1 MALPVL
7 AGLKHR
13 DPFCHIT
20 FFVEDGYEGGLINS
34 RFCDRIFKF
43 NRKSIRDSIKNSNW
57 VDGVKELREI
67 ISDLKNEEF
76 SEVINLSQHPYIAY
90 VVSVLDR
97 SVIKGRQILRTGNQ
111 AIRDNWSQYL
121 YAIPFAREYNKLH
134 ATDVYKRVA
143 AVSRHEE
150 ENFIKIGPEERTEA
164 ARQLAGAGINPYSRI
179 AVLQPGAAYA
189 VKRWPVGNFTEL
201 GKMLVRDG
209 YWLIV
214 TGAPAEREI
223 AESIASQLGSACFSF
238 AGRLSFRETVALVD
252 FCEICITADTALMHA
267 ASALRKRVFSLFG
280 PTNPVETG
288 PYGDGHLVFS
298 GRCNRR
304 PCFCF
309 ECRTQECMK
318 SITPEDVYA
327 GINGSLTGKAG
338 CDVYR
343 SAIGARGDYELVPV
357 TQNSVPYYDRDGASI
372 IQKCFDPEYQ
382 IDSEII
388 ADEKF
393 RVRAEEFCNCV
404 LEVET
409 ALGSFLKE
417 RKIEHIRRYDEIR
430 QEMNKS
436 IGINA
441 FWNAVLNIKLNSIPI
456 INATESVIE
465 CQKACRETRL
475 QIAGVFENK

>member
-13 DPFCHIT
+13 DPSCHIT

-34 RFCDRIFKF
+34 SFCDRIFKF
-43 NRKSIRDSIKNSNW
+43 DRKSIRDSIKTSNW
-57 VDGVKELREI
+57 ADGVRELREI
-67 ISDLKNEEF
+67 ITDLKNEEF
-76 SEVINLSQHPYIAY
+76 SDVINLSQHSYIAY
-90 VVSVLDR
+90 VISALDR

-111 AIRDNWSQYL
+111 AIRDTWSQYL

-143 AVSRHEE
+143 DASGHEE
-150 ENFIKIGPEERTEA
+150 KNFIKISPEERTEA
-164 ARQLAGAGINPYSRI
+164 AGQLTEAGINPDSRI

-189 VKRWPVGNFTEL
+189 VKRWPVGSFTEL

-209 YWLIV
+209 YRLIV

-223 AESIASQLGSACFSF
+223 AESIASQLGSSCFSF

-267 ASALRKRVFSLFG
+267 ASALGKRVFSLFG

-288 PYGDGHLVFS
+288 PYGNGQLIFS
-298 GRCNRR
+298 GRCSRR

-318 SITPEDVYA
+318 SITPEDVYS
-327 GINGSLTGKAG
+327 GINGSLTGKRG

-343 SAIGARGDYELVPV
+343 SAIGAGGDYELVPV
-357 TQNSVPYYDRDGASI
+357 TQNSVPYYDPDGAMI
-372 IQKCFDPEYQ
+372 ILKCFDPEYQ
-382 IDSEII
+382 IDSKIN

-393 RVRAEEFCNCV
+393 RVRAEEFCNSV

-417 RKIEHIRRYDEIR
+417 RKMEHIRRYDEIR
-430 QEMNKS
+430 REMSKFT
-436 IGINA
+436 GINA
-441 FWNAVLNIKLNSIPI
+441 FWNAALNIKLNSIPI
-456 INATESVIE
+456 VNATESIVE

-475 QIAGVFENK
+475 QIAGVFGNK